1 MDLPNGGTLRIVIL
15 VNQSEEASAFLLYP
29 YRLEKP
35 MAKAQNSPA
44 VAPVP
49 DPRRWLALAIITI
62 AQLMV
67 VLDSSIVNIAL
78 PSLETDLSISESNRQ
93 WVVTAYLLTFGG
105 FLLLGGRIADYTGRK
120 KAFLIGLGGFAV
132 ASALGGVANNFE
144 TLVAARALQGLFAAL
159 MAPAAL
165 SLISLAFTE
174 PAERAKAFGVYGAA
188 SGGGAAVGLI
198 LGGVLTEYAS
208 WRWCFLV
215 NVPIAV
221 GAAIAAAK
229 YITESRATGDARYDL
244 PGAITATAGFTA
256 LVYGF
261 SVASEDG
268 WGANST
274 LGFIAAGVALLVAFV
289 VIETR
294 STHPLLPMRVLLHR
308 DRGGSFL
315 GSLFAIS
322 GMMGMFLLMTF
333 YFQGTLGY
341 SALKSGFAFLPFS
354 IGIITAAA
362 LSGRFLPKYGP
373 RPLIFG
379 GFLVASIGMA
389 WTAQID
395 AGSSYVV
402 QILPAQ
408 IAMSMGMGFAFVALS
423 STALT
428 GVGEHDAGVAS
439 AALNTTQQ
447 VGGSLGTALLNT
459 VATTATANYIASHEA
474 SASVMRDAQVHGYAQ
489 GFGVAA
495 IALGLAAV
503 FAVFLIR
510 SQKPATDVDTDG
522 NTEDAAR
529 PLAFHAG

>member
-1 MDLPNGGTLRIVIL
+1 
-15 VNQSEEASAFLLYP
+15 
-29 YRLEKP
+29 

-44 VAPVP
+44 VAEGA
-49 DPRRWLALAIITI
+49 DPRRWLALAVITI

-78 PSLETDLSISESNRQ
+78 PTLETELSISEANRQ

-105 FLLLGGRIADYTGRK
+105 FLLLGGRIADYVGRK
-120 KAFLIGLGGFAV
+120 KIFLFGLGGFAL
-132 ASALGGVANNFE
+132 ASAIGGAANNLE
-144 TLVAARALQGLFAAL
+144 VLLAARALQGLFAAL

-165 SLISLAFTE
+165 SIISLTFTE
-174 PAERAKAFGVYGAA
+174 PAERAKAFGVYGGA
-188 SGGGAAVGLI
+188 SGGGAAIGLI

-215 NVPIAV
+215 NVPIAL
-221 GAAIAAAK
+221 GAALAAARVVS
-229 YITESRATGDARYDL
+229 ESRASGNARYDV
-244 PGAITATAGFTA
+244 PGAITATAGLTS

-261 SVASEDG
+261 SMAAEDG
-268 WGANST
+268 WGASST
-274 LGFIAAGVALLVAFV
+274 ISFIAVGVALLVAFV
-289 VIETR
+289 MIEKR
-294 STHPLLPMRVLLHR
+294 STHPLLPLRVVLHR

-315 GSLFAIS
+315 GSAFAIS

-354 IGIITAAA
+354 VGIITAAM

-379 GFLVASIGMA
+379 GFLAATLGML

-395 AGSSYVV
+395 AGSSYIV

-408 IAMSMGMGFAFVALS
+408 VVMSMGMGFAFVALS

-428 GVGEHDAGVAS
+428 GVSEHDAGVAS
-439 AALNTTQQ
+439 AALNATQQ
-447 VGGSLGTALLNT
+447 VGGSVGTALLNT
-459 VATTATANYIASHEA
+459 VATSATANYIASHGT
-474 SASVMRDAQVHGYAQ
+474 SAPELLNAQVHGYAS
-489 GFGVAA
+489 GFEIAAVFLGVAA
-495 IALGLAAV
+495 LLGAL
-503 FAVFLIR
+503 LIR
-510 SQKPATDVDTDG
+510 SVNKPGSATDEVSSPQLVHVG
-522 NTEDAAR
+522 
-529 PLAFHAG
+529 